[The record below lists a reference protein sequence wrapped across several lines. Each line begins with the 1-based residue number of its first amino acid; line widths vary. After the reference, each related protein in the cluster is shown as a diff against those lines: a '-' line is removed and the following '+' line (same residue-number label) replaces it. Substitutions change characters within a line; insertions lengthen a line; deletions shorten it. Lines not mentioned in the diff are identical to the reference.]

1 MYRLVAALLT
11 FICLGVSA
19 QTDTTMQ
26 IYNSKSQFSN
36 LKSQIIGYDYLKS
49 GDPWLTGPNAA
60 ALERYCSDSRAK
72 AEVTMTRGKGGFTN
86 FNASPDLLQAD
97 ADVQSF
103 FRLNDHTVVYGQ
115 MGYRNFSGHD
125 MAGSSFIDGSLLGKQ
140 RHLPFDIVEDSLG
153 NTGTKH
159 LDAYHLLGAVSTQL
173 RRLPLPQ
180 GTAIG
185 FSLDYTAANYAK
197 YKDLRHKN
205 KLMDMTV
212 SAGLYLPLCRYVQ
225 MGATYLY
232 RRTTESLQFSTYG
245 KSDINYVSLINYGP
259 YIGQTEQFGSS
270 GYTDKSRELPL
281 VDNYDGLTLQ
291 LSLSPLTSHHSPLTT
306 HLSPHTTPP
315 SPLPLYTSFTYA
327 HRRGYYGRRSP
338 YTITFTNHDSHV
350 YRFDARL
357 SLTTP
362 RARLYTS
369 LSLNAENLE
378 NLSRNRR
385 ELKNDAGAT
394 HYEYYTPT
402 KTANHLWVDGE
413 VNVTAHLLP
422 LADEP
427 LTTPGT
433 VPQWTVQGGL
443 RWAHQKQTAWVYPYC
458 RRQHF
463 TTYEPFL
470 ELERNLLTHHGI
482 WTLGASMALRH
493 GHGTPAADTT
503 LIPPSDK
510 QTPPPTME
518 TYLWREWQWMNAA
531 QYELGAS
538 VRYAFTTHLLSMT
551 TQQLFVRGAVTHR
564 KCNERNAFTA
574 GPDHTT
580 MTVTIGC
587 EF

>member
-1 MYRLVAALLT
+1 MVPIIISTNDYRKLQRIAKVLKPYFTEENL
-11 FICLGVSA
+11 FVISS
-19 QTDTTMQ
+19 D
-26 IYNSKSQFSN
+26 FSHYPN
-36 LKSQIIGYDYLKS
+36 YDDACKVDARTGKAVES
-49 GDPWLTGPNAA
+49 GDVGQLIAVLEENAQSHIHNLA
-60 ALERYCSDSRAK
+60 TSACGEQAIVTLLLMMDKSY
-72 AEVTMTRGKGGFTN
+72 EVRHLLYQNSGDADRHDRNRVVGYHAFAITRG
-86 FNASPDLLQAD
+86 
-97 ADVQSF
+97 
-103 FRLNDHTVVYGQ
+103 
-115 MGYRNFSGHD
+115 
-125 MAGSSFIDGSLLGKQ
+125 
-140 RHLPFDIVEDSLG
+140 E
-153 NTGTKH
+153 TK
-159 LDAYHLLGAVSTQL
+159 
-173 RRLPLPQ
+173 
-180 GTAIG
+180 G
-185 FSLDYTAANYAK
+185 FSLTDDEKRMLKEIALTSI
-197 YKDLRHKN
+197 KD
-205 KLMDMTV
+205 
-212 SAGLYLPLCRYVQ
+212 
-225 MGATYLY
+225 
-232 RRTTESLQFSTYG
+232 SLDG
-245 KSDINYVSLINYGP
+245 KPISHH
-259 YIGQTEQFGSS
+259 
-270 GYTDKSRELPL
+270 
-281 VDNYDGLTLQ
+281 
-291 LSLSPLTSHHSPLTT
+291 SPLTSHHSPLTS
-306 HLSPHTTPP
+306 HLSPLT
-315 SPLPLYTSFTYA
+315 LYTSFTYA

-369 LSLNAENLE
+369 MSLNAENLE

-433 VPQWTVQGGL
+433 VPQWTLQGGL
-443 RWAHQKQTAWVYPYC
+443 RWAHQKQTAWGYPYC

-551 TQQLFVRGAVTHR
+551 TQQLFVKGAVTHR

-587 EF
+587 VF